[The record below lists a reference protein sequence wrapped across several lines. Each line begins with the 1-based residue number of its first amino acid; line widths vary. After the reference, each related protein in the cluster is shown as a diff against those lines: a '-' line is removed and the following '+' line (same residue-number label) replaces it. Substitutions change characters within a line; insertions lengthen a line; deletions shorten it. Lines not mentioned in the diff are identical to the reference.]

1 MLKVYLTFILF
12 FFNGIMGQTEVVI
25 LSENVGT
32 EIDNHENRFY
42 RIFPDEKGL
51 VDGQFIKIEDKKY
64 ALHIVKKIDGKLTKV
79 RRYFSQQE
87 FDELKDYVDS
97 QPVMTEE
104 AKISMYKGMNFLR
117 AEKIIKEMPKPQHV
131 SIKYMSDKKVS
142 GTFFKT
148 ENNILFIQT
157 PSAIERIDLNVVDI
171 LSYRSKIGDFDNLK
185 PYTIIMTSIAGFAMA
200 SMYNEQRPVTFNEY
214 GYARKDIAIYRQIF
228 GTILG
233 LIFSGEVFDGLS
245 TLLTAK
251 ETIILSEAEYEKQN
265 Y

>member
-1 MLKVYLTFILF
+1 MLKVYLIFILF

-42 RIFPDEKGL
+42 RIFPNEKGL
-51 VDGQFIKIEDKKY
+51 VDGQFVKIEENRY

-87 FDELKDYVDS
+87 FDELKNYVDL
-97 QPVMTEE
+97 QPIMTEK
-104 AKISMYKGMNFLR
+104 AKIAMYKGMNFLR

-131 SIKYMSDKKVS
+131 SIKYMSEKKVS

-157 PSAIERIDLNVVDI
+157 PSAIERIDLNEVDM

-185 PYTIIMTSIAGFAMA
+185 PYTTIMTSMAGLAMA
-200 SMYNEQRPVTFNEY
+200 TLYNEQRPVTFNEY

-245 TLLTAK
+245 TLLTAR
-251 ETIILSEAEYEKQN
+251 ETIILSEDEYEKQN
-265 Y
+265 H